1 MILLYYIEERL
12 LGSSVWGSLRGEAP
26 HKLQLGGVW
35 EGEGEAL
42 PHPQRSEGAR
52 RGPEHPG
59 GGGWGSAPWG
69 RASGDRNAGKTHKSL
84 TKTQI
89 KYVLENL
96 FNVSI
101 TQVNTCNLPTKTRR
115 VGRFVGKR
123 PNYKKAYVKLKEGDT
138 INDLFN

>member
-1 MILLYYIEERL
+1 MENNMLNLGDLLNLIKYP
-12 LGSSVWGSLRGEAP
+12 SLTE
-26 HKLQLGGVW
+26 KSINLY
-35 EGEGEAL
+35 
-42 PHPQRSEGAR
+42 
-52 RGPEHPG
+52 
-59 GGGWGSAPWG
+59 
-69 RASGDRNAGKTHKSL
+69 GDRQYTFVVDRVL